1 MPLDTNETNQTI
13 SFSKTY
19 KIATP
24 KIFALST
31 KKQKNESRERKCV
44 YKRKQTNKQVNEA
57 HKMEKRKFSDVCP
70 FSSRKWNLISDKRNL
85 EQKRNYNQILEVQKY
100 IWLRSDTEL
109 VQKTY
114 KVIR

>member
-31 KKQKNESRERKCV
+31 EKQKSESRERKCV
-44 YKRKQTNKQVNEA
+44 YKRKQTNKQTNKQVNEA
-57 HKMEKRKFSDVCP
+57 HKMEKRKFCDV
-70 FSSRKWNLISDKRNL
+70 
-85 EQKRNYNQILEVQKY
+85 
-100 IWLRSDTEL
+100 
-109 VQKTY
+109 
-114 KVIR
+114 

>member
-31 KKQKNESRERKCV
+31 KKKKWI
-44 YKRKQTNKQVNEA
+44 KGK
-57 HKMEKRKFSDVCP
+57 KMR
-70 FSSRKWNLISDKRNL
+70 L
-85 EQKRNYNQILEVQKY
+85 QA
-100 IWLRSDTEL
+100 
-109 VQKTY
+109 
-114 KVIR
+114 